1 MNLKLKNFIIR
12 IIEIKAETVFQAAIC
27 TEKFNFRS
35 KTIFFG
41 IISNRNLD
49 RDVGS
54 LVSKKK
60 SYIQIEFRETNFFQR
75 LPILGNE
82 VVLGVFGYGESN
94 GTKILDDF
102 PGNFEVRISW
112 EARFQKAVLF
122 TKTKVFY
129 GKNDCV
135 EFK

>member
-54 LVSKKK
+54 LVSKKNLI
-60 SYIQIEFRETNFFQR
+60 SVGIYILVLFS
-75 LPILGNE
+75 PIL
-82 VVLGVFGYGESN
+82 
-94 GTKILDDF
+94 K
-102 PGNFEVRISW
+102 R
-112 EARFQKAVLF
+112 
-122 TKTKVFY
+122 
-129 GKNDCV
+129 
-135 EFK
+135 